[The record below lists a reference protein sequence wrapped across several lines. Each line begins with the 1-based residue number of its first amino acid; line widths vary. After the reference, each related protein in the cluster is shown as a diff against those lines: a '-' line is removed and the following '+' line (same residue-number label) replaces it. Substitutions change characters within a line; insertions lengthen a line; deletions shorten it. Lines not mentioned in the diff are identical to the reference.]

1 MPNEFMSLS
10 LKRVGA
16 ALVLGA
22 MLSIATVGKGYAQ
35 EDFYENKTI
44 EIVVSAAAG
53 SGYDIFARAL
63 ADHMGKHIPGNPSFL
78 VRNMP
83 GAGGIV
89 TANYMINQAPQDGTV
104 IAATQN
110 SLPVINLI
118 SPESADFDPLDLA
131 WIGSATRELYVGYTW
146 HTSGI
151 ERFEDSYERE
161 VVLGGTTPGTFSV
174 DIAILANE
182 ILGSRFRIISGFE
195 SAAMIRLAME
205 RGEVGVYLGDSWTT
219 LARTNPDWIS
229 ENLIRVLV
237 QQNSEPNPQLP
248 DTVPTIVDLAEN
260 DFDRAI
266 LQFQVDRLEHGR
278 PFYAPPGIPEDR
290 LEILRRAFDAT
301 MADSEFAAAMAQM
314 QVELDGPLSGEELT
328 ELVQRQQETPQEILD
343 RTQEIIS
350 NYYAGN

>member
-1 MPNEFMSLS
+1 MPNEFMSLP

-229 ENLIRVLV
+229 ENLIRVLRTPSPIR
-237 QQNSEPNPQLP
+237 NCPTPCPPLWTWPRTISTGRSCSSRS
-248 DTVPTIVDLAEN
+248 TVSNMAGPST
-260 DFDRAI
+260 
-266 LQFQVDRLEHGR
+266 RL
-278 PFYAPPGIPEDR
+278 
-290 LEILRRAFDAT
+290 RAFPRTAWKYC
-301 MADSEFAAAMAQM
+301 AA
-314 QVELDGPLSGEELT
+314 LSMRRWLIPNSRR
-328 ELVQRQQETPQEILD
+328 LWR
-343 RTQEIIS
+343 RCR
-350 NYYAGN
+350 